1 MSANAPLTA
10 EREAALRAELERE
23 HAKLRALQ
31 EIGTALSTTFDLG
44 QLLTLVLDKVSAI
57 MDAERSTLYLLDEQ
71 TGELWS
77 KVAQGT
83 SEVEIRLKVGE
94 GLTGW
99 VARAGKP
106 LNIKDAY
113 LDPRFDGDWD
123 RRTGYRTRSTL
134 CVPMK
139 NHHAR
144 TIGVVQVLNKRDGGY
159 FTVEDESL
167 LMSLASQAAVSIENS
182 RLFLAAYAKNLELG
196 EAKSQ
201 LERKVRELDV
211 VFEIAQVAASAMR
224 LDDLLEGVLARTI
237 RAIGAEA
244 GSILIADEQSGDLRF
259 RAAIGGE
266 PDAVKRL
273 KIKAGQGIS
282 GWVARHG
289 EPQIVNDVD
298 EDRRHSI
305 EIADRVGYHPRSVLC
320 VPLRW
325 KDGVGALEL
334 LNKGNGRLGFDDD
347 DVKFASVIAG
357 HVSNA
362 IAFARFRELRE
373 REERLSTIG
382 QLLSSVLHDLK
393 TPMTVVQGYAQLLV
407 SERDQEV
414 RQSYG
419 DAVLRQVRLV
429 NAMTREIL
437 AFARGERTVLVG
449 KVYLHKFFAEVQEQ
463 LDREFRDRGVHV
475 RLDLRDRGV
484 GHFDQQKIERALHN
498 LARNAAEALG
508 SAGGNVVIGVERRA
522 ATEGEGEALLV
533 TVTDDGPGIP
543 EEIRERLFESFT
555 THGKKG
561 GTGLGLAI
569 VRKVAEDHGGTVS
582 VESEPGRTVF
592 TLELP
597 EPKAESVAPSA
608 TTRKSTPPAALPAS
622 VRKSTPP
629 PALPPRVRRSSP
641 PPALAARPDVQP
653 AAALPRGMEG
663 DTELAEPSSVDV
675 RSGEAA
681 QDESVSR

>member
-1 MSANAPLTA
+1 MSGSEPLTV
-10 EREAALRAELERE
+10 EGEAALRAELARE

-31 EIGTALSTTFDLG
+31 EIGTALSTTFDLS
-44 QLLTLVLDKVSAI
+44 QLLTMVLGKVSEV
-57 MDAERSTLYLLDEQ
+57 MDAERSTLYLLDED

-83 SEVEIRLKVGE
+83 IETEIRLKVGE

-99 VARAGKP
+99 VARAGRP

-139 NHHAR
+139 NHHGR

-159 FTVEDESL
+159 FSVEDEAL
-167 LMSLASQAAVSIENS
+167 LLSLASQAAVSIENS
-182 RLFLAAYAKNLELG
+182 KLFLSYYAKNVELA

-224 LDDLLEGVLARTI
+224 LEDLLEGVLARTI

-298 EDRRHSI
+298 EDGRHSV

-334 LNKGNGRLGFDDD
+334 LNKGNGRLAFDDD

-419 DAVLRQVRLV
+419 DAVLRQVRFV

-449 KVYLHKFFAEVQEQ
+449 KVYLHKFFGEVQEQ
-463 LDREFRDRGVHV
+463 LDREFRDRGVNV
-475 RLDLRDRGV
+475 RLELNDRGV
-484 GHFDQQKIERALHN
+484 AHFDQQKIERALHN

-508 SAGGNVVIGVERRA
+508 QAGGNVVIGVDRRSA
-522 ATEGEGEALLV
+522 SEAGGEAILV
-533 TVTDDGPGIP
+533 TVMDDGPGISD
-543 EEIRERLFESFT
+543 EIRERLFESFT

-569 VRKVAEDHGGTVS
+569 VRKVVEDHGGRVT

-597 EPKAESVAPSA
+597 EPRVDTLSQPAA
-608 TTRKSTPPAALPAS
+608 RKSTPPAALSA
-622 VRKSTPP
+622 RARQSTPPPSSARRTLPP
-629 PALPPRVRRSSP
+629 PALPPP
-641 PPALAARPDVQP
+641 TLAPPALPPPTLASPTLA
-653 AAALPRGMEG
+653 PRG
-663 DTELAEPSSVDV
+663 T
-675 RSGEAA
+675 EAA
-681 QDESVSR
+681 STGAPEADAATAAPRRP